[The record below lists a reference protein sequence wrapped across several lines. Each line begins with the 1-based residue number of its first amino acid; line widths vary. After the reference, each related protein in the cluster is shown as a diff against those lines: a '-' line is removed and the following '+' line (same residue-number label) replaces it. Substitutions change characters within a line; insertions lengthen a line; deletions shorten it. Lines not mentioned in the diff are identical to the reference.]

1 MMEIILLEKIRNL
14 GDLGETVRVANG
26 YARNYLIPQKKAMRA
41 TADALVEVEKRRREL
56 AVQEGKRVEAA
67 QAKADLLA
75 REIVLSRLVNESG
88 ALYGSVSPADI
99 AEALSGE
106 HAQVEK
112 SEIAQAQPIK
122 HPGEYQVE
130 VILHAEV
137 RLSVTIQV
145 IGEGAPVVDGE
156 VIADDAAVV
165 DAVTY
170 ESSAPA
176 EVHRETP
183 PMVQPAAVKPE
194 VRHEDKREVTPQPKP
209 EVQAET
215 PSVET
220 IAPAD
225 VVVKEDDTPPVAPVV
240 EPETPPVVVAESKPV
255 EIKKEEVA
263 KKSVDTPPVAP
274 VVEPQTPPV
283 VAAESK
289 PTETKKKAVVKKSV
303 DTPSVAPVVEPQT
316 PPVVAAES
324 KPTETK
330 KKVVAKK
337 AVAKKTAKKTVA
349 KKAVAKKATAKKAVS
364 KTTAKKVTKK
374 AAKKVAKKTAK
385 KAAKKAAAK

>member
-165 DAVTY
+165 DAATY

-176 EVHRETP
+176 EVRRETP
-183 PMVQPAAVKPE
+183 PMIQPAAVKPE
-194 VRHEDKREVTPQPKP
+194 VRHEDKREVKPEVSREVTEKVTPEVKPEVKPQPKP

-289 PTETKKKAVVKKSV
+289 PTETKKK
-303 DTPSVAPVVEPQT
+303 
-316 PPVVAAES
+316 
-324 KPTETK
+324 
-330 KKVVAKK
+330 VVAKK

-364 KTTAKKVTKK
+364 KTTAKKTAKK